1 MTSFITGLWQNIFE
15 PGANEQLIIATHVS
29 FAALLATLA
38 WLIYV
43 TRSIHFMALFGIGLC
58 LWIAVIWFVQEL
70 KSVQLKNNEELMVE
84 NGDENEDEAG
94 YCHYYCRCCNRVR
107 VKDQEVGFQKSIRS
121 LSLSLPLSCL
131 ISCGI

>member
-15 PGANEQLIIATHVS
+15 PGANEQLVIATHVS

-70 KSVQLKNNEELMVE
+70 KNAQLKNNEELMVG
-84 NGDENEDEAG
+84 NSDEKPKMKRDTASTTTAAAATVATGSELKT
-94 YCHYYCRCCNRVR
+94 R
-107 VKDQEVGFQKSIRS
+107 RS
-121 LSLSLPLSCL
+121 GSRKV
-131 ISCGI
+131 

>member
-84 NGDENEDEAG
+84 NGDEKTKTKQDTATTTAAVATGSELKT
-94 YCHYYCRCCNRVR
+94 R
-107 VKDQEVGFQKSIRS
+107 KSGSRKV
-121 LSLSLPLSCL
+121 
-131 ISCGI
+131 